1 MYIFNIIMSI
11 NKNIKL
17 IAVKTITVSLEPH
30 TRNIIAIPPN
40 CHIMAIPPNPKKI
53 INLCNLELDLQK
65 KNKINPELDLLKKN
79 KINPELDLLKNK
91 ILK

>member
-17 IAVKTITVSLEPH
+17 IAVKTITISLEPH

-40 CHIMAIPPNPKKI
+40 PKKI
-53 INLCNLELDLQK
+53 ISPRNLELDLL
-65 KNKINPELDLLKKN
+65 KNIEINSKLDLLKNIEINPELDLLNKK
-79 KINPELDLLKNK
+79 
-91 ILK
+91 